1 MVAENR
7 TSPDPESARE
17 LLDELWEIVTQEE
30 NGEINQDI
38 AKLVGSRFVSI
49 RYCLPTQLLGKLTD
63 PKLDCLCLQKGSGDS
78 DSQWDP
84 RSFSNKIIVPWSAEN
99 QSVLGTSP
107 DPYVSKPLRKARLE
121 ENPQNVKGKEEW
133 VLLYRVL
140 DEVERRG
147 SQEYARLRMS
157 QTLRSIHGKFAELV
171 FEYIVPERVSI
182 EQTEKLIGE
191 FLSESS
197 GGDRGLSVAAAL
209 FETFGRYF
217 GIYREVKR
225 YAINAADQATG
236 MAGDIECIG
245 GDGELR
251 LAIEVKERNVTLA
264 DVRSAVFKARKASL
278 RELLFNAPGANPPE
292 KEEIA
297 DLFSK
302 TWASG
307 TNLYRLSIDEL
318 VRVGLSLTGESGR
331 KDFLEN
337 VGKQLD
343 EYGTQPS
350 NRKRWKELLEGI

>member
-1 MVAENR
+1 MAENR
-7 TSPDPESARE
+7 TSPDADLARE

-30 NGEINQDI
+30 GGEINPDI
-38 AKLVGSRFVSI
+38 ARLVGSRYVAI

-84 RSFSNKIIVPWSAEN
+84 RSFSSKVIVPWSVEN
-99 QSVLGTSP
+99 QAVLGTSP
-107 DPYVSKPLRKARLE
+107 DPYVGKPLRKARLE
-121 ENPQNVKGKEEW
+121 ENPRNVKGKEEW

-147 SQEYARLRMS
+147 SQEYTRLCML
-157 QTLRSIHGKFAELV
+157 QTLRGIHQKFAELV

-191 FLSESS
+191 FLSEGS

-209 FETFGRYF
+209 FETFGKYF
-217 GIYREVKR
+217 GIYKEVKR
-225 YAINAADQATG
+225 HVINAADQATG

-245 GDGELR
+245 DDGELR
-251 LAIEVKERNVTLA
+251 LAIEVKERNLTLA
-264 DVRSAVFKARKASL
+264 DVTSAILKARKASL
-278 RELLFNAPGANPPE
+278 RELLFNAPGTNPPE
-292 KEEIA
+292 KEEMA
-297 DLFSK
+297 ELFAR

-331 KDFLEN
+331 KNFLEN
-337 VGKQLD
+337 VGRQLD

-350 NRKRWKELLEGI
+350 NRQRWKKLLEGM

>member
-1 MVAENR
+1 MVVEKKI
-7 TSPDPESARE
+7 SPDVESARE

-30 NGEINQDI
+30 SGEINQDI
-38 AKLVGSRFVSI
+38 VKLVGSGFVSI

-84 RSFSNKIIVPWSAEN
+84 RSFSNKVIVPWCAEN

-107 DPYVSKPLRKARLE
+107 DPYVGKPLRKARLE

-140 DEVERRG
+140 DEVERRS
-147 SQEYARLRMS
+147 SQEFTRLRMLE
-157 QTLRSIHGKFAELV
+157 TLRCIHEKFAALV
-171 FEYIVPERVSI
+171 FEYIMPERISI

-197 GGDRGLSVAAAL
+197 GGDRGLSIAAAL
-209 FETFGRYF
+209 FETFGKYF
-217 GIYREVKR
+217 GIYKEVKR
-225 YAINAADQATG
+225 HSINASDQATG

-264 DVRSAVFKARKASL
+264 DVRSAVLKARKVSL
-278 RELLFNAPGANPPE
+278 RELLFNAPDTNLSE
-292 KEEIA
+292 KDEIT

-307 TNLYRLSIDEL
+307 TNLYRLSINEL
-318 VRVGLSLTGESGR
+318 IRVGLSLTGESGR
-331 KDFLEN
+331 TNFLEN

-350 NRKRWKELLEGI
+350 NRKRWKELLEDI

>member
-1 MVAENR
+1 MAEKKI
-7 TSPDPESARE
+7 SPDVESARE

-30 NGEINQDI
+30 SGEINQDI
-38 AKLVGSRFVSI
+38 ARLVGSGFVSI

-84 RSFSNKIIVPWSAEN
+84 RSFSQDVIVKWCAEN

-107 DPYVSKPLRKARLE
+107 DPYVGKPLRKTRLE
-121 ENPQNVKGKEEW
+121 ENPKNVRGKEEW

-140 DEVERRG
+140 DEVERRNTK
-147 SQEYARLRMS
+147 EFTRLCMLH
-157 QTLRSIHGKFAELV
+157 TVRSIHKKFAELT

-182 EQTEKLIGE
+182 EQTENLIRE

-209 FETFGRYF
+209 FETFGKYF
-217 GIYREVKR
+217 GIYNEVKR
-225 YAINAADQATG
+225 HAINAADQATG
-236 MAGDIECIG
+236 MAGDIECIDA
-245 GDGELR
+245 DGELR

-264 DVRSAVFKARKASL
+264 DVRSAVLKARQASL
-278 RELLFNAPGANPPE
+278 RELLFNAPGANPLE

-307 TNLYRLSIDEL
+307 TNLYRLSISEL

-350 NRKRWKELLEGI
+350 NRKRWKELLEGM

>member
-1 MVAENR
+1 MAENR
-7 TSPDPESARE
+7 TSPDADLARE

-30 NGEINQDI
+30 SGQTDPDI
-38 AKLVGSRFVSI
+38 AKLVGSSYVAI

-63 PKLDCLCLQKGSGDS
+63 HNLDCLCLQKGSGDS
-78 DSQWDP
+78 DSKWDP
-84 RSFSNKIIVPWSAEN
+84 RSFSKKVLVPWVAEN
-99 QSVLGTSP
+99 QAVLGTSAE
-107 DPYVSKPLRKARLE
+107 PYVGKPLRKARLE
-121 ENPQNVKGKEEW
+121 ENPQNVKGKDEW

-140 DEVERRG
+140 DEVERRN
-147 SQEYARLRMS
+147 SQEYTRRCML
-157 QTLRSIHGKFAELV
+157 QTLRSIHRKFAELV
-171 FEYIVPERVSI
+171 FEYIVPERISI
-182 EQTEKLIGE
+182 EQTEKLIEE

-209 FETFGRYF
+209 FETFGKYF
-217 GIYREVKR
+217 GIYKEVKR
-225 YAINAADQATG
+225 HAINAADQATG

-245 GDGELR
+245 GEGELK

-264 DVRSAVFKARKASL
+264 DVRSAVRKARKVSL
-278 RELLFNAPGANPPE
+278 REVLFNAPGANPSE
-292 KEEIA
+292 KEEIN
-297 DLFSK
+297 DLFAR

-331 KDFLEN
+331 IDFLEN

-350 NRKRWKELLEGI
+350 NRQRWKELLEGM

>member
-1 MVAENR
+1 MAENR
-7 TSPDPESARE
+7 ASPDPESARE

-30 NGEINQDI
+30 SGEVNQEI
-38 AKLVGSRFVSI
+38 ARLVGSGFVSI

-84 RSFSNKIIVPWSAEN
+84 RSFSNKVIVPWSAEN

-140 DEVERRG
+140 DEVERQD
-147 SQEYARLRMS
+147 SQEYTRLLMLE
-157 QTLRSIHGKFAELV
+157 TLRSIHGKFAELV
-171 FEYIVPERVSI
+171 FEYFVPERVSI

-191 FLSESS
+191 FLSEGS

-209 FETFGRYF
+209 FETFGKYF
-217 GIYREVKR
+217 GIYEEVKR
-225 YAINAADQATG
+225 HAINASDQSTG
-236 MAGDIECIG
+236 MAADIECIG
-245 GDGELR
+245 GDGKPK

-264 DVRSAVFKARKASL
+264 DVRSAVLKARQASL
-278 RELLFNAPGANPPE
+278 RELLFNAPDANPPE

-297 DLFSK
+297 DLFAR

-318 VRVGLSLTGESGR
+318 IRVGLSLTGEFGR

-350 NRKRWKELLEGI
+350 NRKRWKELLEEI